1 MDHMWMR
8 VVTQLAARVS
18 GPMKFRL
25 VLQPTMA
32 AFFAIRSGLADARAG
47 KPPYLWALLSSPGK
61 RKNMLKDGWKSIG
74 RVFILALVLDMIYQ
88 IIELHFVYI
97 GEAFIVAFVLAI
109 VPYLIL
115 RGLVTRM
122 ARRNGVRHQ
131 HGQPTPF
138 GSSQRS
144 R

>member
-32 AFFAIRSGLADARAG
+32 ALFAIRSGLADARAG
-47 KPPYLWALLSSPGK
+47 KPPYLWALLSSPGE

-74 RVFILALVLDMIYQ
+74 KVFILALVLDMIYQ

-97 GEAFIVAFVLAI
+97 GEALIVAFVLAI

-115 RGLVTRM
+115 RGLVTRV
-122 ARRNGVRHQ
+122 AQRNGVRHQ